1 MKELIRFVR
10 KEKHKE
16 LLEVF
21 LILDEI
27 AKNNDI
33 LSFSYTQDY
42 LTIQIG
48 LNDYYRIKM
57 IKEVI

>member
-1 MKELIRFVR
+1 MKELIRFIR
-10 KEKHKE
+10 KDKHKE

-27 AKNNDI
+27 AKTNDI
-33 LSFSYTQDY
+33 ISFSYDKDY
-42 LTIQIG
+42 LLIQIG
-48 LNDYYRIKM
+48 LNEYYRIKM

>member
-21 LILDEI
+21 LIIDEI

-48 LNDYYRIKM
+48 LNEYYRIKM

>member
-21 LILDEI
+21 LILDEV
-27 AKNNDI
+27 AKDHDI
-33 LSFSYTQDY
+33 LSFSYTKDY